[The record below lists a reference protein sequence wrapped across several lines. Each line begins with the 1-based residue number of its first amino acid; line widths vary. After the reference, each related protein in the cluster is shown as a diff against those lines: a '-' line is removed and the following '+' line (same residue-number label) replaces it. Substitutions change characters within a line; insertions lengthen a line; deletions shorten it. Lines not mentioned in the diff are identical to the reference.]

1 MVPFVSHHWSHATL
15 QKNIVLVRKIT
26 QCNWFEPRKIMGL
39 RSVNIQFSKWIIFY
53 KPTKDSNKK
62 LRKRY
67 SVHEQTYRWRRR
79 IKTMKMCPQGR
90 TGVGTNRDRWT
101 WLVRKTHGIMKIQCT
116 RTDLLMEKKGSNNG
130 NVPAGKYNS
139 RDQKNVD

>member
-1 MVPFVSHHWSHATL
+1 MAPFVSHHWSHATL

-39 RSVNIQFSKWIIFY
+39 RSVNIQFSKWKIFY

-62 LRKRY
+62 LGRRY

-79 IKTMKMCPQGR
+79 IKTMEMCPQGR

-116 RTDLLMEKKGSNNG
+116 RTDLLMEKKGSNNR

-139 RDQKNVD
+139 SDQKNVD

>member
-39 RSVNIQFSKWIIFY
+39 RSMNIQFSKWIIFY

-62 LRKRY
+62 LGRRY

-79 IKTMKMCPQGR
+79 IKTMEMCPQGR
-90 TGVGTNRDRWT
+90 TGVGTNRDRWI

-139 RDQKNVD
+139 SDQKNVD

>member
-1 MVPFVSHHWSHATL
+1 MVPSVSHHWSHATL

-39 RSVNIQFSKWIIFY
+39 RSMNIQFSKWIIFY

-62 LRKRY
+62 LGRRY

-79 IKTMKMCPQGR
+79 IKTMEMCSQGR

>member
-1 MVPFVSHHWSHATL
+1 MVPSVSHHWSHATL

-26 QCNWFEPRKIMGL
+26 QCNWFEARKIMGL
-39 RSVNIQFSKWIIFY
+39 RSVIIQFPKWIIFY
-53 KPTKDSNKK
+53 KPTKDSNKT
-62 LRKRY
+62 LGRRY

-79 IKTMKMCPQGR
+79 IKTMEMCPQGR

-139 RDQKNVD
+139 SDQKNVD

>member
-26 QCNWFEPRKIMGL
+26 QCNWFKPRKIMGL
-39 RSVNIQFSKWIIFY
+39 RSVNIQFSKWIILY

-62 LRKRY
+62 LGRRY

-79 IKTMKMCPQGR
+79 IKTMEMCPQGR

-139 RDQKNVD
+139 SDQKNVD

>member
-39 RSVNIQFSKWIIFY
+39 RSVNIQFSKWIILY

-62 LRKRY
+62 LGRRY
-67 SVHEQTYRWRRR
+67 SVHEETYRWRRR
-79 IKTMKMCPQGR
+79 IKTMEMCPQGR

-139 RDQKNVD
+139 SDQKNVD

>member
-1 MVPFVSHHWSHATL
+1 MAPFVSHHWSHAAL

-39 RSVNIQFSKWIIFY
+39 RSVNIQFSKWKIFY

-62 LRKRY
+62 LGRRY

-79 IKTMKMCPQGR
+79 IKTMEMCPQGR

-139 RDQKNVD
+139 SDQKNVD

>member
-39 RSVNIQFSKWIIFY
+39 RSMNIQFSKWIIFY

-62 LRKRY
+62 LGRRY

-79 IKTMKMCPQGR
+79 IKTMEMCPQGR

-101 WLVRKTHGIMKIQCT
+101 WLVRKTHWIMKIQCT
-116 RTDLLMEKKGSNNG
+116 RTDLLIEKKGSNNG

>member
-1 MVPFVSHHWSHATL
+1 MIPFVSRHWSHATL

-39 RSVNIQFSKWIIFY
+39 RSVIIQFPKWIIFY
-53 KPTKDSNKK
+53 KPTKDSNKT
-62 LRKRY
+62 LGRRY

-79 IKTMKMCPQGR
+79 IKTMEMCPQGR

-101 WLVRKTHGIMKIQCT
+101 WLVRKTHGIMKIQCAQ
-116 RTDLLMEKKGSNNG
+116 TDLLMEKKGSNNG

>member
-1 MVPFVSHHWSHATL
+1 MVPSVSHHWSHATL

-39 RSVNIQFSKWIIFY
+39 RNVNIQFSKWIIFY

-62 LRKRY
+62 LGRRY

-79 IKTMKMCPQGR
+79 IKTMEMCPQER
-90 TGVGTNRDRWT
+90 TWVGTNGDRWT

-130 NVPAGKYNS
+130 NVPAGKYIS

>member
-1 MVPFVSHHWSHATL
+1 MVPFVSRHWSHATL

-39 RSVNIQFSKWIIFY
+39 RSVIIQFPKWTIFY
-53 KPTKDSNKK
+53 KPTKDSNKT
-62 LRKRY
+62 LGRRY

-79 IKTMKMCPQGR
+79 IKTMEMCPQER
-90 TGVGTNRDRWT
+90 TWVGTNGDRWT
-101 WLVRKTHGIMKIQCT
+101 WLVRKTHGIMKIQCAQ
-116 RTDLLMEKKGSNNG
+116 TDLLMEKKGSNNG

>member
-1 MVPFVSHHWSHATL
+1 MVPFVSRHWSHATL

-39 RSVNIQFSKWIIFY
+39 RSMNIQFSKWIIFY

-62 LRKRY
+62 LGRRY

-79 IKTMKMCPQGR
+79 IKTMEMCPQGR

-116 RTDLLMEKKGSNNG
+116 RTDLLMEKGSNNG

>member
-39 RSVNIQFSKWIIFY
+39 RSVNIQFSKWIILY

-62 LRKRY
+62 LGRRY

-79 IKTMKMCPQGR
+79 IKTMEMCPQGR

-139 RDQKNVD
+139 SDQKNVD

>member
-1 MVPFVSHHWSHATL
+1 MAPFVSHHWSHATL

-39 RSVNIQFSKWIIFY
+39 RSVNIQFSKWKIFY

-62 LRKRY
+62 LGRRY

-79 IKTMKMCPQGR
+79 IKTMEMCPQWR

-139 RDQKNVD
+139 SDQKNVD

>member
-39 RSVNIQFSKWIIFY
+39 RSMNIQFSKWIIFY

-62 LRKRY
+62 LGRRY

-79 IKTMKMCPQGR
+79 IKTMEMCPQGR
-90 TGVGTNRDRWT
+90 TGVGTNRDRWI

-139 RDQKNVD
+139 SDQKSVD

>member
-1 MVPFVSHHWSHATL
+1 MAPFVSHHWSHATL

-39 RSVNIQFSKWIIFY
+39 RSVIIQFPKWIILY

-62 LRKRY
+62 LGRRY
-67 SVHEQTYRWRRR
+67 SVHEQTYRWRGR
-79 IKTMKMCPQGR
+79 IKTMEMCPQGR

-130 NVPAGKYNS
+130 NVPAEKYNS
-139 RDQKNVD
+139 RDQKNVA